1 MVGSKI
7 DSLLVDISN
16 RLEEGKGPA
25 KDNLAV
31 FLEEIKEVMENF
43 FEESTNRDNRGKLR
57 LSAVGREDRKLW
69 YDYHGYEKEPLST
82 DARIKFCFGHLLE
95 AFVLL
100 LVKEAGH
107 SVKDCQKEVTVGQV
121 KGHIDCMIDGE
132 LVDVK
137 SASPYGF
144 KKFVDGSILKGDDPF
159 GYLYQLSSYGKALKK
174 EKGYFLSIDKSG
186 GGLNLLEVPLD
197 RVDPVQRITYLKE
210 IMPHALPPARCYS
223 EVEEASGNR
232 KLGFNCKYCDFKS
245 KCWEDS
251 NNGQGLRKYNYSR
264 GPEYFTHVQR
274 EPRVEEDFF

>member
-1 MVGSKI
+1 MTGSKI
-7 DSLLVDISN
+7 SSLLVDINN
-16 RLEEGKGPA
+16 RLEEGTGPDKA
-25 KDNLAV
+25 NLAT

-43 FEESTNRDNRGKLR
+43 FEEDVNRDNRGKLR
-57 LSAVGREDRKLW
+57 LSAVGKEDRKLW
-69 YDYHGYEKEPLST
+69 YDYHGYDKEPLGT
-82 DARIKFCFGHLLE
+82 DTRIKFCFGNLLE

-107 SVKDCQKEVTVGQV
+107 KVTECQKEVTVGSV
-121 KGHIDCMIDGE
+121 KGHIDCLIDGE

-144 KKFVDGSILKGDDPF
+144 KKFKDGSILKGDDPF
-159 GYLYQLSSYGKALKK
+159 GYMYQLSSYGKALKK
-174 EKGYFLSIDKSG
+174 KIGYFLSIDKSG

-197 RVDPVQRITYLKE
+197 RVDPVQRIGYLKE
-210 IMPHALPPARCYS
+210 IMPHELPPSRCYE
-223 EVEEASGNR
+223 EVRESSGNR
-232 KLGFNCKYCDFKS
+232 KIGFNCKYCDFKS

-251 NNGQGLRKYNYSR
+251 NNGQGLRKYNYAR